1 MTPIWRLLARELK
14 GWILGC
20 SGWTIFN
27 DGASVKPL
35 PRLSQNPN
43 TRRADDTEVTVMAS
57 RKLGQFFGPYWVRK
71 ASNETSAK
79 QRKQEDNASQA
90 KDSFDLDK
98 SIDRCGT
105 ERDRKGRS

>member
-1 MTPIWRLLARELK
+1 
-14 GWILGC
+14 
-20 SGWTIFN
+20 
-27 DGASVKPL
+27 
-35 PRLSQNPN
+35 
-43 TRRADDTEVTVMAS
+43 MAS

-79 QRKQEDNASQA
+79 QHKQEDNASQA

-98 SIDRCGT
+98 SIDSCGT

>member
-1 MTPIWRLLARELK
+1 LAL
-14 GWILGC
+14 
-20 SGWTIFN
+20 N
-27 DGASVKPL
+27 
-35 PRLSQNPN
+35 
-43 TRRADDTEVTVMAS
+43 
-57 RKLGQFFGPYWVRK
+57 WVRK

-105 ERDRKGRS
+105 ERDAKAVLNWRPERTRAKD

>member
-1 MTPIWRLLARELK
+1 
-14 GWILGC
+14 
-20 SGWTIFN
+20 
-27 DGASVKPL
+27 
-35 PRLSQNPN
+35 
-43 TRRADDTEVTVMAS
+43 MAS

-98 SIDRCGT
+98 SFDRCGT